1 MNEKS
6 KKHSNGKYPECD
18 KMLAAKECS
27 QVIGEFLE
35 WLQSGEAD
43 PTVLK
48 RPVHLAALGVETTYW
63 DELAHEECDLPEDEW
78 ETTDELRPFQ
88 YTTEELLAKF
98 FGIDLA
104 KVEKEKCAMLEE
116 QRRLNAQT

>member
-6 KKHSNGKYPECD
+6 KKHSEDKYPECN
-18 KMLAAKECS
+18 KMLAVKERS

-43 PTVLK
+43 STAFK
-48 RPVHLAALGVETTYW
+48 RRVFLATHGLETTYW
-63 DELAHEECDLPEDEW
+63 DQLAQEECDLPEDEW
-78 ETTDELRPFQ
+78 EVGDELCPFQ

-104 KVEKEKCAMLEE
+104 KAEKEKQAMLEE
-116 QRRLNAQT
+116 QRRLNAQA